1 MKLIGAGLP
10 RTATSSQKA
19 ALDILGLTPNYHM
32 INVFAD
38 LDEAPRWRAALD
50 DPSVLKEILDP
61 FEATVDW
68 PGSYHWRALL
78 DIYPDAKVLL
88 SVRDGAAWAKSM
100 EDTIWGMLYSET
112 LLGHITEVHC
122 DVDPKWDLYI
132 NTMRRMWETAGLA
145 SKTSSLEDMAKA
157 CDAYTQKVI
166 DGVPAERLLVW
177 RAADGWEPLCE
188 FLELPVP
195 SDEFPRINESAGF
208 EQGIVRGGM
217 AALQR
222 WLGEDSGDFEVAH
235 PGASRASA
243 GAGA

>member
-19 ALDILGLTPNYHM
+19 ALDILGLTPNHHM
-32 INVFAD
+32 MNVFANI
-38 LDEAPRWRAALD
+38 DEAKQWRAALD
-50 DPSVLKEILDP
+50 DPSVLKELLDP
-61 FEATVDW
+61 MEAAVDW
-68 PGSYHWRALL
+68 PSSYHWRALM

-88 SVRDGAAWAKSM
+88 SVRDGDKWAQSM
-100 EDTIWGMLYSET
+100 HDTIWAMLYGDV
-112 LLGHITEVHC
+112 LLGHITNVHC

-145 SKTSSLEDMAKA
+145 SKTSTKEEMAKA
-157 CDAYTQKVI
+157 CDAYNAEVI
-166 DGVPAERLLVW
+166 AAVPAERLLVW
-177 RAADGWEPLCE
+177 RATDGWEPLCE
-188 FLELPVP
+188 FLDLPIP
-195 SDEFPRINESAGF
+195 SEEFPRINESAGF